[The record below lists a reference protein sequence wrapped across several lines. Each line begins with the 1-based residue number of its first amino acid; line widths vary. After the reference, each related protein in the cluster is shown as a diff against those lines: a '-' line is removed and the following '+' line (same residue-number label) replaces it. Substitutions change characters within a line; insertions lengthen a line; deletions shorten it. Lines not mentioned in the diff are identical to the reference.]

1 MLKGNHLGI
10 VSYDKVHESYL
21 RQRKL
26 KGNASGWMLWSLGVG
41 AVIGGEFFGWNFGL
55 EKGGFIGLVIATAL
69 MAVMYVCLVYSVSEM
84 SASFPHAGGFYSF
97 TRQAFSPF
105 LAFVCGIAIIVE
117 YVLTVAT
124 TVVAISDYIQPVLPQ
139 VPAWIIWIAAYS
151 IFVAVNIWGTPQTIQ
166 LSLYLCLAAILVL
179 VMFFITA
186 LTTGIFQ
193 TELLFNIP
201 PLENSGNSNWLPF
214 GWEGVFKAIPFAIW
228 FYLAIEQVPL
238 AAEET
243 ENPSENIPKGLTR
256 GIFTLI
262 ALSFLV
268 LLLNSGVAGGALGM
282 SKSTIPLG
290 EGLEIYYNTGSLINI
305 AVLCGVVST
314 FHSIIFA
321 YGRSIFAMSRAGYI
335 PRWLSVTGKNHT
347 PYRAL
352 LLGAGI
358 GLACATL
365 IKTFSDAVGPILLN
379 MSVFGAVISYI
390 LVMLSYVK
398 LKMTRPELLKNY
410 QSPLGIIGGFVGLA
424 LAIVA
429 FLACLSEP
437 SYRPGLIGIGVVMG
451 LSIFYF
457 IVFSRYELVARA
469 PEEKAA
475 LVARMAHKSI

>member
-1 MLKGNHLGI
+1 
-10 VSYDKVHESYL
+10 
-21 RQRKL
+21 
-26 KGNASGWMLWSLGVG
+26 
-41 AVIGGEFFGWNFGL
+41 
-55 EKGGFIGLVIATAL
+55 
-69 MAVMYVCLVYSVSEM
+69 
-84 SASFPHAGGFYSF
+84 
-97 TRQAFSPF
+97 
-105 LAFVCGIAIIVE
+105 
-117 YVLTVAT
+117 
-124 TVVAISDYIQPVLPQ
+124 
-139 VPAWIIWIAAYS
+139 
-151 IFVAVNIWGTPQTIQ
+151 
-166 LSLYLCLAAILVL
+166 
-179 VMFFITA
+179 
-186 LTTGIFQ
+186 
-193 TELLFNIP
+193 
-201 PLENSGNSNWLPF
+201 
-214 GWEGVFKAIPFAIW
+214 
-228 FYLAIEQVPL
+228 L